1 MPPLR
6 TAEIKSR
13 PSRKRFIFV
22 RCLFLESFQGDRSD
36 IQKKKRQNK
45 KKKQETSR
53 ILLLD
58 FEKFRSILFSTF
70 RYFNAASIVFRIDLT
85 RC

>member
-36 IQKKKRQNK
+36 IQKKKKTKQKEEARNK
-45 KKKQETSR
+45 
-53 ILLLD
+53 
-58 FEKFRSILFSTF
+58 
-70 RYFNAASIVFRIDLT
+70 
-85 RC
+85 

>member
-22 RCLFLESFQGDRSD
+22 RCSSSLFKETDQ
-36 IQKKKRQNK
+36 IYK
-45 KKKQETSR
+45 KKKE
-53 ILLLD
+53 
-58 FEKFRSILFSTF
+58 EKKMKEEVT
-70 RYFNAASIVFRIDLT
+70 NK
-85 RC
+85 